1 MVPRSAIYFSRTPEV
16 DEFLKEFIRVRT
28 WLVYQRE
35 RSAAAADTNGPH
47 RRVIN
52 QDGDFLEAVDKDVD
66 DFLSVAKEM
75 ITGTSI
81 HLDAFITLSVSYDDM
96 LQQIDSQSWKKL
108 KPTKFQ
114 LDKVMK
120 NAKVEGI
127 LFNMF
132 YISLLERKRCS
143 IPPSD
148 DLKSVLRE
156 AEERRYQRLVADIR
170 EQLNDKPIRLSQAK
184 PPIM

>member
-120 NAKVEGI
+120 NAKVE
-127 LFNMF
+127 
-132 YISLLERKRCS
+132 ERKRCS